1 MKKVLLLVFGFF
13 LAAIAL
19 IYFLIPSQIL
29 ISAAKIAPSPDV
41 AIERLLLDESQWPSW
56 WPTTELNKFRPAKFQ
71 QQDYTFTLSKK
82 FYKSLEIE
90 IQRNNDPALLSR
102 LSLIPIRTDST
113 GIEWTCQLE
122 SGNNPFQRINNYW
135 KARSIKG
142 QMDSALNA
150 CARFFSHIEKVYGI
164 NIERTQLPDT
174 LFVTSRVLTRSVP
187 NQLER
192 YALINKIEAYIAT
205 QGTKPSGSPIYN
217 VTRYD
222 DQHFQL
228 MAGLPVT
235 TRIPEE
241 NNFSLKYMVKG
252 SFMVTEVLGGE
263 SKVKWASAQLKQY
276 FQDYKKT
283 SMAMSFTMLVTD
295 RMLQTDSSRW
305 ITRLYEPVY

>member
-1 MKKVLLLVFGFF
+1 MKKVLFLVIGFV

-19 IYFLIPSQIL
+19 IYLLIPSRIM
-29 ISAAKIAPSPDV
+29 ISSAKIAHSPDV

-56 WPTTELNKFRPAKFQ
+56 WPNTELNKFRPARFQ
-71 QQDYTFTLSKK
+71 QQDYTFSLSQK
-82 FYKSLEIE
+82 YYRSLEIA

-102 LSLIPIRTDST
+102 LSLVPLRTDST
-113 GIEWTCQLE
+113 GLEWTCQIE
-122 SGNNPFQRINNYW
+122 SGNNPFYRIKNYW
-135 KARSIKG
+135 KARMIKE
-142 QMDSALNA
+142 QMDTALNS

-164 NIERTQLPDT
+164 NIERTQLSDT
-174 LFVTSRVLTRSVP
+174 LFVTARELTRSFP
-187 NQLER
+187 NQVER
-192 YALINKIEAYIAT
+192 YALIRKIETYIAA
-205 QGTKPSGSPIYN
+205 QGTKPTGSPIYN

-222 DQHFQL
+222 DQQFQL
-228 MAGLPVT
+228 MAGVPVS
-235 TRIPEE
+235 TRIPEK
-241 NNFSLKYMVKG
+241 NNFSLKNMVKG

-263 SKVKWASAQLKQY
+263 SQVIWAATQLKQY